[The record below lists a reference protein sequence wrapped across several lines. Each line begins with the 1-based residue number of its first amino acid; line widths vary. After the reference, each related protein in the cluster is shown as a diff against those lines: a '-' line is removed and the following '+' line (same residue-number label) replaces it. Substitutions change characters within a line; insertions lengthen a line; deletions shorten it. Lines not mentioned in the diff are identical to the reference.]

1 MNNIKI
7 AILSDFDGTITPT
20 QVLNTIYEKF
30 AAPSY
35 KETLARWD
43 KGEISTMEEVETV
56 FKTITSSKQDIEEYL
71 DTVALDPGFQALRRY
86 CMENDHHFAILSD
99 GFCWYIDYILNRYG
113 VNGTKVYASDIQ
125 FEENGF
131 RFSYP
136 WYDDSTPM
144 RSTSKPTVVRDYQR
158 RGYEVLFIGDGLSDQ
173 EVLGVA
179 DVVYAKDVL
188 LEFALETG
196 EQVKSFESLV
206 ELVQDLKAGDKGL
219 GESRR

>member
-1 MNNIKI
+1 LNNPKT

-35 KETLARWD
+35 KQTLARWD

-56 FKTITSSKQDIEEYL
+56 FKTVTSSRQDIEVYL
-71 DTVALDPGFQALRRY
+71 DTVELDPGFIALRQY
-86 CMENDHHFAILSD
+86 CSDHGYLFAILSD
-99 GFCWYIDYILNRYG
+99 GFCWYIDYILNKHN
-113 VNGTKVYASDIQ
+113 VNGTKVYASDIH

-136 WYDDSTPM
+136 WYDPSTPM

-158 RGYEVLFIGDGLSDQ
+158 RGYKVVFIGDGLSDQ

-188 LEFALETG
+188 LKYAFEVG
-196 EQVKSFESLV
+196 ELVVQFEELV
-206 ELVQDLKAGDKGL
+206 EVVEDLKAGGMR
-219 GESRR
+219 ESC

>member
-1 MNNIKI
+1 LNNQKT

-56 FKTITSSKQDIEEYL
+56 FKTITSSKRDIEGYL

-86 CMENDHHFAILSD
+86 CMENDHHFAVLSD
-99 GFCWYIDYILNRYG
+99 GFFWYIDYILNKHG
-113 VNGTKVYASDIQ
+113 VNGTEVYASDIH

-136 WYDDSTPM
+136 WYDPSTPM
-144 RSTSKPTVVRDYQR
+144 RSTSKPTVVRDFQR
-158 RGYEVLFIGDGLSDQ
+158 RGYEVVFIGDGLSDQ

-188 LEFALETG
+188 LEYAMEIG
-196 EQVKSFESLV
+196 EQVKPFTSIEDVV
-206 ELVQDLKAGDKGL
+206 EDLKARDKVKTQG
-219 GESRR
+219 